1 MRRAPA
7 HPSEAGDVPD
17 GEGPPRFHVAP
28 RGLLFFYALLSIGKK
43 PMSGYD
49 LMREI
54 EDKTE
59 GAWRPG
65 PGAVYPTLQKLVRQG
80 YVKARKKSGVGPT
93 QVSYEITPAGLR
105 NIANAKRA
113 MGSSGERMRMMS
125 SLFIDLMEPDD
136 LMKFALSSFE
146 LQSGLVRSIV
156 ESEKS
161 GLSDE
166 DRLFVLRRFR
176 LNLDRELIRTN
187 VTIGALERQSEPRAR
202 SMSKGER
209 T

>member
-7 HPSEAGDVPD
+7 HPTETGDVPD
-17 GEGPPRFHVAP
+17 REGPPRFHVAP

-65 PGAVYPTLQKLVRQG
+65 PGAVYPTLQKLARQG
-80 YVKARKKSGVGPT
+80 YVMARKKSGMGPA

-105 NIANAKRA
+105 NIAEAKRA

-136 LMKFALSSFE
+136 LMKFALTSFE
-146 LQSGLVRSIV
+146 LQSELVKSIV

-161 GLSDE
+161 GLGDE
-166 DRLFVLRRFR
+166 DRLFVLRRFK

-187 VTIGALERQSEPRAR
+187 GSISALERQSEAVAKSMPRR
-202 SMSKGER
+202 GR
-209 T
+209 P

>member
-1 MRRAPA
+1 MKTGGAPA
-7 HPSEAGDVPD
+7 E
-17 GEGPPRFHVAP
+17 EGSPRFHVAP
-28 RGLLFFYALLSIGKK
+28 RGLLFFYALLSIGRK

-54 EDKTE
+54 EDKTG

-65 PGAVYPTLQKLVRQG
+65 PGVVYPTLQKLARQG
-80 YVKARKKSGVGPT
+80 YIKARKKSGAGPT
-93 QVSYEITPAGLR
+93 QVSYEITPNGLR

-113 MGSSGERMRMMS
+113 MESSGERMRMLS

-136 LMKFALSSFE
+136 LVKFALSSFE
-146 LQSGLVRSIV
+146 LQTGLVRTIV

-166 DRLFVLRRFR
+166 DRLFVLRRYK
-176 LNLDRELIRTN
+176 LNLDRELTRTAAS
-187 VTIGALERQSEPRAR
+187 ISPLEGRLEGRAT
-202 SMSKGER
+202 SKS
-209 T
+209 TPKNKMT

>member
-1 MRRAPA
+1 MRRTTA
-7 HPSEAGDVPD
+7 HSPEVGQVTEE
-17 GEGPPRFHVAP
+17 EGSPRYHVAP
-28 RGLLFFYALLSIGKK
+28 RGLLFFYALLSIGRK

-54 EDKTE
+54 DEKTD

-65 PGAVYPTLQKLVRQG
+65 PGAVYPTFQKLARQG
-80 YVKARKKSGVGPT
+80 YIKARKKSGDGST

-105 NIANAKRA
+105 NIANSKKA
-113 MGSSGERMRMMS
+113 MESSGERMRMMS

-136 LMKFALSSFE
+136 LVKFALSSFE
-146 LQSGLVRSIV
+146 LQTGLVRTIV

-166 DRLFVLRRFR
+166 DRLFVLRRYK
-176 LNLDRELIRTN
+176 LNLDRELTRTAAS
-187 VTIGALERQSEPRAR
+187 VSALESRSGREAEPSPGR
-202 SMSKGER
+202 ER
-209 T
+209 E